1 MMTKSIDITMP
12 SLGADMTKG
21 KLVEWLVKV
30 GDKVQHGDVIAVLET
45 QKGAIDME
53 VYHDGI
59 ITELLVQPVNTVAV
73 GTILARLAEEN
84 TDEQAALNTLDQA
97 PSINLE
103 KPMVAASS
111 VVASVSSTKSSSMG
125 QQSNTEPVKTSST
138 TDFFYASPIARKIAK
153 TQQLDLSTLK
163 GSGFNSAI
171 ILQDIENHIIS
182 PSAKNNRHS
191 NEERLASMRSAIAA
205 AMSKSKQAIPHFYL
219 SLDIP
224 LNKAQ
229 QWLQQVNQGKSPQEH
244 VLLIALLLKATAS
257 TLKKYP
263 QLNGFYANDGFVKAS
278 EINIANVI
286 SLRSGGVVVPA
297 IANVDQLSVDEIMQA
312 IRDITYRSRA
322 IESGERLRSSELSGA
337 TITTTNMGERGVD
350 SVFGI
355 IYPPQVAI
363 IGFGKVKKV
372 PQVSADKI
380 SIGEQFTV
388 CLSADHRVVDGMLA
402 AKFLNVFAKKLQGP
416 EQL

>member
-1 MMTKSIDITMP
+1 MTKSIDITMP
-12 SLGADMTKG
+12 SLGADMTEG
-21 KLVEWLVKV
+21 MLVEWLIKV
-30 GDKVQHGDVIAVLET
+30 GDKVKHGDVIAVLET

-73 GTILARLAEEN
+73 GTVLARLEEEN
-84 TDEQAALNTLDQA
+84 TDQAAVNQADQA
-97 PSINLE
+97 PNLNRDMPIAE
-103 KPMVAASS
+103 ISS
-111 VVASVSSTKSSSMG
+111 LKSSVSSG
-125 QQSNTEPVKTSST
+125 QSLPRSKKTITEPVKKNTA
-138 TDFFYASPIARKIAK
+138 TDFLYASPIVRQIAK
-153 TQQLDLSTLK
+153 TQQLDLSTVK
-163 GSGFNSAI
+163 GSGVNGAI
-171 ILQDIENHIIS
+171 LLQDIENQIIP
-182 PSAKNNRHS
+182 PSGKNSRHS
-191 NEERLASMRSAIAA
+191 KDEKLANMRNAIAA
-205 AMSKSKQAIPHFYL
+205 AMSQSKQKIPHFYL

-229 QWLQQVNQGKSPQEH
+229 QWLQQVNQAKSPQEH
-244 VLLIALLLKATAS
+244 ILLIALLLKATAS
-257 TLKKYP
+257 ALRKYP
-263 QLNGFYANDGFVKAS
+263 QLNGFYRNDGFVKAN

-286 SLRSGGVVVPA
+286 SLRTGGVVVPA
-297 IANVDQLSVDEIMQA
+297 IANVDQMSVDEIMQA

-363 IGFGKVKKV
+363 LGFGRVKKV
-372 PQVSADKI
+372 PRVSEEKI

-402 AKFLNVFAKKLQGP
+402 AKFLNVFAKKLQRP